1 MKKINRIKI
10 ENTYLR
16 KACHPAL
23 DAGSPAFGTVLFVF
37 FLLISGLAV
46 AQSPKRDVRATW
58 LSTVW
63 RLDWPTATVPAATG
77 NNEAAR
83 ETVRN
88 AQKSGLL
95 TILNKLQAANFNTVF
110 FQVRGMSDAF
120 YNSQYE
126 PWSAYLSSIRGD
138 DPGWDPLAYI
148 IEEAHTRG
156 IEVHA
161 WLNPYRYS
169 TSAESHG
176 NLPNDY
182 AALHPDWLLDYGS
195 YTKIL
200 NPGMPEVRQRICD
213 VVEDIITHYDVDGV
227 IFDDYFYVEGISDAL
242 DNAQYQVYN
251 PLGLS
256 RADWRRDNVNR
267 MVRDVQVRINSLKP
281 YLTFGIGPAG
291 VAASD
296 ASVAAKYGVDKSPV
310 GSDWQYN
317 GIYSD
322 PLAWLSDGSIDYIS
336 PQLYWAIGSGTD
348 YSKLSPWW
356 AKIANRFGRHYYSS
370 NTSSYSNATTELPAE
385 VQVNRDADLNGTTG
399 AVFFRTNN
407 LTQTALNALKANSYQ
422 HPALR
427 AAYGWKTAPTQT
439 LVDNLALSGQNL
451 TWNYTDNNVRYC
463 IYALPNANRDD
474 ADAFTSSKYLQ
485 GIAYSKSY
493 TLPAEVNAST
503 HKIAVAVYDRYG
515 NEFPSRVLGETAT
528 SLAAVQLTYPADNA
542 ENVVLPALFTWDST
556 NDADYHVWELSAN
569 VDFTQ
574 PIASRE
580 TTEAAFN
587 SGLQANI
594 KENTTYYWR
603 VKSLKANA
611 LLAVSEVRSFNG
623 AKFKLISPADAA
635 VNVSMT
641 PEFSW
646 TNIGEGATYT
656 LEISAKSDFSTMAY
670 TTTVQTT
677 TANVPDGVLSTATTY
692 YARVKAV
699 LGVIQAISER
709 IYFVTEELPVPVPVL
724 VSPID
729 GATIAGTEI
738 EISWQV
744 QNSKGFRAEL
754 SQNSTFPTRGTTL
767 KSVEAF
773 TYSAVYSDLD
783 PGAYYL
789 RVRAQ
794 NSEGLTEPSA
804 FVTVYL
810 TGSTAITGVDAL
822 GSCYSYYDA
831 AGNCHIVI
839 NSAESSPASIAVY
852 SITGVSLN
860 KHTFGLNVGKNTL
873 SLDMARYAK
882 GFYLIKINTGSSEK
896 TLKVR
901 K

>member
-10 ENTYLR
+10 ENTYSA
-16 KACHPAL
+16 K
-23 DAGSPAFGTVLFVF
+23 SPLQGRFRGVSALFVF

-63 RLDWPTATVPAATG
+63 RLDWPAATVPVATG
-77 NNEAAR
+77 DNEAAR

-88 AQKSGLL
+88 AQKSGLI

-120 YNSQYE
+120 YHSQYE
-126 PWSAYLSSIRGD
+126 PWSQYLSDVRGA
-138 DPGWDPLAYI
+138 DPGWDPLGYI

-169 TSAESHG
+169 TSSESHG

-182 AALHPDWLLDYGS
+182 ATLHPDWLLDYGA

-200 NPGMPEVRQRICD
+200 NPGLPAVRQRICD
-213 VVEDIITHYDVDGV
+213 VVADIVSNYDVDGI
-227 IFDDYFYVEGISDAL
+227 IFDDYFYVDGTSDAS
-242 DNAQYQVYN
+242 DNAQYQAYN
-251 PLGLS
+251 PWGLA
-256 RADWRRDNVNR
+256 RADWRRDNVNQ
-267 MVRDVQVRINSLKP
+267 MVRDVQARINSLKP

-291 VAASD
+291 VAASS
-296 ASVAAKYGVDKSPV
+296 ASVAAKYGVDPSPA
-310 GSDWQYN
+310 GSDWQYE

-336 PQLYWAIGSGTD
+336 PQLYWTIGSSYD

-370 NTSSYSNATTELPAE
+370 NTSSYTNAVTELPAE

-399 AVFFRTNN
+399 AVYFRTNN
-407 LTQTALNALKANSYQ
+407 LTQASFNALKADSYQ
-422 HPALR
+422 YPALR

-439 LVDNLALSGQNL
+439 LVDNLALSGQKL
-451 TWNYTDNNVRYC
+451 TWNYSDNLVRYC
-463 IYALPNANRDD
+463 IYALPNANRND

-485 GIAYSKSY
+485 GISYSKSY
-493 TLPAEVNAST
+493 TLPAGVNSST

-515 NEFPSRVLGETAT
+515 NEFPPRVLNETAT
-528 SLAAVQLTYPADNA
+528 SLSAAQLTYPGNNA
-542 ENVVLPALFTWDST
+542 ENIVLPALFTWNSA
-556 NDADYHVWELSAN
+556 NGADYYVWELSAN
-569 VDFTQ
+569 ADFTR

-580 TTEAAFN
+580 TETAEFN
-587 SGLQANI
+587 SGLQSNI

-623 AKFKLISPADAA
+623 TKFKLTSPADATT
-635 VNVSMT
+635 NVSMT

-646 TNIGEGATYT
+646 TNIGAGATYT

-677 TANVPDGVLSTATTY
+677 TANVPGGFLSTATTY
-692 YARVKAV
+692 YARVRAV
-699 LGVIQAISER
+699 LGAIQAISER
-709 IYFVTEELPVPVPVL
+709 IHFVTEELPVPIPVL
-724 VSPID
+724 ISPTD

-738 EISWQV
+738 EVSWQP

-754 SQNSTFPTRGTTL
+754 SQSSTFPTRGTTL
-767 KSVEAF
+767 KSIDAF

-783 PGAYYL
+783 AGVYYL
-789 RVRAQ
+789 RMRAK

-810 TGSTAITGVDAL
+810 TGSVAITAIDVL
-822 GSCYSYYDA
+822 ESCYSYYDA
-831 AGNCHIVI
+831 AGNCYIVI
-839 NSAESSPASIAVY
+839 NNLESSSASIAMY
-852 SITGVSLN
+852 SIAGRLLN
-860 KHTFGLNVGKNTL
+860 KQAYALDAGKNTL
-873 SLDMARYAK
+873 SLDMTRYAK